1 MKRIYYFIVFTLLL
15 FGSSQQLKGQEL
27 LGKTTDEI
35 RRFIAE
41 RTDDLKETGDTLS
54 FVCEEQDD
62 LGRLFDIRYR
72 FVQREGKC
80 ISFQKQIPLHTF
92 WIQRLKEKVE
102 MLEGK
107 GEGQELEV
115 EGETVYP
122 IYRFDKR
129 CLKIEIDNENL
140 TLFWST
146 MSNRIPIRYI
156 D

>member
-1 MKRIYYFIVFTLLL
+1 MAVTFKFGPTSYGMYNSENQFVIEPGKFTL
-15 FGSSQQLKGQEL
+15 FVGNSSEN
-27 LGKTTDEI
+27 
-35 RRFIAE
+35 
-41 RTDDLKETGDTLS
+41 TL
-54 FVCEEQDD
+54 
-62 LGRLFDIRYR
+62 
-72 FVQREGKC
+72 VQREGKC

-129 CLKIEIDNENL
+129 CLKVEIDNENL